1 MSDEALTTTSS
12 GLQYRDELVGGGAEA
27 RAGSRVSVHYTGT
40 LESGAKF
47 DSSRDRGKPFEF
59 VLGTG
64 TVIRGW
70 DEGLVGMRVGGRRRL
85 VIPAA
90 LGYGARGFPPV
101 IPANATLVFD
111 VELME
116 VR

>member
-1 MSDEALTTTSS
+1 VGNEELITTPS
-12 GLQYRDELVGGGAEA
+12 GLRYRDELVGGGAEA
-27 RAGSRVSVHYTGT
+27 TKGSHVSVHYTGT
-40 LESGAKF
+40 LENGSKF

-64 TVIRGW
+64 TVIQGW
-70 DEGLVGMRVGGRRRL
+70 DEGLQGMRVGGRRQL
-85 VIPAA
+85 VIPGN

-101 IPANATLVFD
+101 IPGNATLVFD
-111 VELME
+111 VELMG